1 MRVSSTPFEIIQF
14 YYFWL
19 WEYQRRNEEYII
31 DFDDLVEFVKRRL
44 KKTDINE
51 NYILWAVEGDA
62 AKRIRKKKE
71 NKSKKE
77 RPSPISKDALYEEV
91 DKKALTAIE
100 KFAEDY
106 NRKTGNIKSP
116 KKGHTS
122 EYILKCVLDNKN
134 LFEDEIDF
142 INEYY
147 SDLSPTIYGA
157 GIEVTKKPENNNKK
171 ITAEIDV
178 SLPVESVVQAARFY
192 YEFYQDYFPI
202 GEHIDEDRKQKKV
215 EAIVTGL
222 SNLLSFFIDYYG
234 LKDNFEVIDKPRAI
248 GLWMWDYIKKNKL
261 TGVYRRSILAVEG
274 YKRYILKG
282 EGRTDEEIEVLLQSK
297 KPLGVAG
304 LEVVDGTLKKYFR
317 NTDKCIKDM
326 KVLQIA
332 AS

>member
-1 MRVSSTPFEIIQF
+1 MRVRATPFEIIQF

-19 WEYQRRNEEYII
+19 WEYQRRNEEYIK

-44 KKTDINE
+44 KKTDIDE
-51 NYILWAVEGDA
+51 NHILWAVEGDA

-77 RPSPISKDALYEEV
+77 RPSPISNDELYKEV

-100 KFAEDY
+100 KFAKDY

-171 ITAEIDV
+171 ITAKIDV

-202 GEHIDEDRKQKKV
+202 GEHIDEDREQKKV
-215 EAIVTGL
+215 EAMVTGL

-248 GLWMWDYIKKNKL
+248 GLWMWAYIKENNL
-261 TGVYRRSILAVEG
+261 SDVYRKPSIAVKAYKIFILKKEG
-274 YKRYILKG
+274 Y
-282 EGRTDEEIEVLLQSK
+282 TDEEIETKLQSK
-297 KPLGVAG
+297 KALKAAG
-304 LEVVDGTLKKYFR
+304 LEVVDVTLKRYVK
-317 NTDKCIKDM
+317 NTAKCIQEM
-326 KVLQIA
+326 EVLQID